1 IKPSKEKPTQEK
13 TPRFKIKPDPMASF
27 AKEKTTLKETPAS
40 RANSTY
46 RNPRLKK
53 SQLKQNPS

>member
-1 IKPSKEKPTQEK
+1 
-13 TPRFKIKPDPMASF
+13 MASF

-46 RNPRLKK
+46 RNLRLKK